1 MSDALLFSG
10 GILIVIVGLK
20 LLNDKGGVFGIAV
33 LIGGFV
39 ALARACGCE
48 WINR

>member
-1 MSDALLFSG
+1 MVDALLFSG
-10 GILIVIVGLK
+10 GILTIVVGLK
-20 LLNDKGGVFGIAV
+20 LLSDKGGVFGIAT
-33 LIGGFV
+33 LIVGSI